1 MSSSSSDSGQDS
13 SSHSSSDGLD
23 TSEAE
28 SEHRKSS
35 LELLE
40 AIHRLKKAK
49 SMFYRAKVI
58 ADDFDHKLDN
68 FKKEKMLAISQI
80 KSSLEALMIEKKKE
94 LSSMN
99 VFRYPDISQQDER
112 VKEIQLLC
120 ESVDAR
126 VEDLT
131 MKCWNRQPKNIA
143 K

>member
-1 MSSSSSDSGQDS
+1 MSSTSSSSSDSGQDS

-49 SMFYRAKVI
+49 SMFYRAKAI

-68 FKKEKMLAISQI
+68 FKKENACYNTN
-80 KSSLEALMIEKKKE
+80 EIEFG
-94 LSSMN
+94 SA
-99 VFRYPDISQQDER
+99 DD
-112 VKEIQLLC
+112 
-120 ESVDAR
+120 
-126 VEDLT
+126 
-131 MKCWNRQPKNIA
+131 
-143 K
+143 